1 MSVPPAASGWVCQA
15 LPTRLQ
21 QVVLTEQ
28 PHRSNPFTYNKQPAR
43 VILSDR
49 EKALQNE
56 IRENFRADDQP
67 PERLPALSEHAR
79 CGRNKDSLIA
89 CARRAVQSKFCADKK
104 RPWLLRRVRPSRRGR
119 FRGRIAP
126 TP

>member
-67 PERLPALSEHAR
+67 PERLSALSKYS
-79 CGRNKDSLIA
+79 CGGRDKDDLFA
-89 CARRAVQSKFCADKK
+89 CARRAGQSKFGAD
-104 RPWLLRRVRPSRRGR
+104 
-119 FRGRIAP
+119 
-126 TP
+126 